1 MVEIKV
7 ITVGKNFKADKTS
20 LLIALPKVWVQR
32 NKIKAKDQLQILSDQ
47 NADGDLLIIRKKKG

>member
-7 ITVGKNFKADKTS
+7 ITVGKNFKADETS

-47 NADGDLLIIRKKKG
+47 NADGDLLIIRKKK